1 MPVRWM
7 DDSAAGAP
15 SGFGKTLNIGLINNM
30 PDAAL
35 KATER
40 QFASLL
46 DAASPDIQVNLFLYA
61 LPTVPRGEAGRRH
74 VSGAYLDIETLW
86 DARLDGL
93 IVTGTEPRAADLR
106 DEPYWDALTRV
117 LEWAE
122 TNTRSSVWSC
132 LAAHAAIQHLDGIR
146 RQRYAQKRFGVF
158 ECELVS
164 GHELLAGLHS
174 PLRVPHS
181 RWNDI
186 PGDQL
191 AERGYSVLTR
201 SADGGVDAF
210 IRQGKSLFLFFQ
222 GHPEYQSDTLLLEY
236 RRDVWRFVKG
246 ESDAYPGLP
255 EDYFDR
261 ETQELLAAARERIVS
276 ERNEQALAHFPT
288 ALLSRKVQSTW
299 RPASTQIY
307 RNWLEYQWLQKE
319 RSPSGPSVSVLASNE
334 RPGVH
339 QNFR

>member
-1 MPVRWM
+1 MPVRLV
-7 DDSAAGAP
+7 DDSSAAAP
-15 SGFGKTLNIGLINNM
+15 SGFARTLNIGLINNM
-30 PDAAL
+30 PDTAL

-46 DAASPDIQVNLFLYA
+46 DAASPDVQVNLFLYA

-74 VSGAYLDIETLW
+74 VGGSYLDIEGLW
-86 DARLDGL
+86 DTRLDGL

-106 DEPYWDALTRV
+106 DEPYWDALTKV
-117 LEWAE
+117 MEWAE
-122 TNTRSSVWSC
+122 ANTHSTVLSC

-146 RQRYAQKRFGVF
+146 RRRYAQKRFGVF
-158 ECELVS
+158 ECEIVS
-164 GHELLAGLHS
+164 AHQLLSGLHS

-210 IRQGKSLFLFFQ
+210 IRQRKSLFLFFQ

-236 RRDVWRFVKG
+236 RRDIGRFVKG
-246 ESDAYPGLP
+246 ESEAYPALP
-255 EDYFDR
+255 EGYFDG
-261 ETQELLAAARERIVS
+261 ETQDLLAAVRSRIVA
-276 ERNEQALAHFPT
+276 ERSEQALAHFPT
-288 ALLSRKVQSTW
+288 ALVSKKVQSTW

-307 RNWLEYQWLQKE
+307 RNWLEYQWSQKE
-319 RSPSGPSVSVLASNE
+319 RTPAGPSVNVLANNGRS
-334 RPGVH
+334 GVH
-339 QNFR
+339 PNLR